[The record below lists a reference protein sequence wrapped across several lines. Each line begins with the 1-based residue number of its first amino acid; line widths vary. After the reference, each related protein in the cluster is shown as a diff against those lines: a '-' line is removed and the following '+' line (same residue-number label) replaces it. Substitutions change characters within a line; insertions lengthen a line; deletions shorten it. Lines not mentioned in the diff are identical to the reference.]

1 MNKIFLFVTLFV
13 VTSVSKAQVAI
24 NTNSSTPDPSSML
37 DVTSVDKGFLL
48 PRMNMSA
55 RNLIGSPAN
64 GLIIYQTDNTP
75 GLYVNTGTATV
86 PSWKLAGPDI
96 KPAYCHIFSGLGS
109 GQVFNSPSYTV
120 LDFTHQGETNNI
132 LSSTVTDNV
141 TIVTAGVYKIYY
153 SINYQPPATSAYL
166 RSALF
171 KYGFQLSNPN
181 ISISN
186 TSMPPTTDEGI
197 YSLNAGDVISLR
209 VYVNFGSAQIF
220 GASMTLIQIY

>member
-13 VTSVSKAQVAI
+13 VTSVLKAQVAI

-37 DVTSVDKGFLL
+37 DITSANKGFLL

-75 GLYVNTGTATV
+75 GLYVNTGTAV
-86 PSWKLAGPDI
+86 APSWKLAGPDI
-96 KPAYCHIFSGLGS
+96 KPAYCHIYSGLGA
-109 GQVFNSPSYTV
+109 GQVFNSPSYIV
-120 LDFTHQGETNNI
+120 LDFTNQGEMNNI

-153 SINYQPPATSAYL
+153 SINYQPGASSADI
-166 RSALF
+166 SAVLF
-171 KYGFQLSNPN
+171 KNGFQLPNQSN
-181 ISISN
+181 SISY
-186 TSMPPTTDEGI
+186 TSSVPPTTDEGI

-209 VYVNFGSAQIF
+209 VSNYGSTQTRS
-220 GASMTLIQIY
+220 ASMTLIQIY